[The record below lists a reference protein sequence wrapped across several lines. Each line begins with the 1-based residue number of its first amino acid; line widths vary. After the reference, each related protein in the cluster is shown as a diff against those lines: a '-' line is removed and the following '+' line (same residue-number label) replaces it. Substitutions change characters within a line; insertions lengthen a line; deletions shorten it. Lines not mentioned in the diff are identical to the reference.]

1 MPIGNPERD
10 FDNVVANVKEFENID
25 RSELILVIDSPDCPE
40 VNALSKISSENP
52 NVIVLHSFCRNP
64 GDARNL
70 GKEYSTGEWVS
81 FIDSDD
87 STNFKNYVQ
96 MIVEGSLAGAELIL
110 GKYRLVN
117 ETGSVINLKE
127 NFSEPCIA
135 KSIARNP
142 GIWRMSFK
150 RNLVEEVDFP
160 SLRMAEDQIFLA
172 RLRFW
177 ERNIWISEF
186 LVYTYRRNI
195 VGQLTRNRDAISDL
209 LKAQEITLGLL
220 FKERPKSVG
229 SGILAIVVINQL
241 LTSLKHLGLRGFWP
255 LRKSSRKE
263 SGTIRILRIS
273 IRLGLTMLTEM
284 AYKAKKLRKV
294 GADL

>member
-1 MPIGNPERD
+1 MPIGNPGRD
-10 FDNVVANVKEFENID
+10 FDNVVANVKEFESIHQ
-25 RSELILVIDSPDCPE
+25 SELILVIDSPDCPE
-40 VNALSKISSENP
+40 VNELSKISSGNP
-52 NVIVLHSFCRNP
+52 NVIVLHSFSRNP
-64 GDARNL
+64 GSARNL
-70 GKEYSTGEWVS
+70 GKERSTGEWVS

-87 STNFKNYVQ
+87 STDFKNYFEMV
-96 MIVEGSLAGAELIL
+96 VEGSLAGAELVL

-117 ETGSVINLKE
+117 ETGSIINLKE
-127 NFSEPCIA
+127 HFSEKCIA
-135 KSIARNP
+135 KSIARNL

-195 VGQLTRNRDAISDL
+195 IGQLTRNQAAISDL
-209 LKAQEITLGLL
+209 LKAQEITLDLL

-229 SGILAIVVINQL
+229 SGILAIAVINQL
-241 LTSLKHLGLRGFWP
+241 LTSLKHFGARGFWP
-255 LRKSSRKE
+255 LRKISRKE
-263 SGTIRILRIS
+263 RGTIRILGIS
-273 IRLGLTMLTEM
+273 ARLGLTMLTEM

-294 GADL
+294 GSNL